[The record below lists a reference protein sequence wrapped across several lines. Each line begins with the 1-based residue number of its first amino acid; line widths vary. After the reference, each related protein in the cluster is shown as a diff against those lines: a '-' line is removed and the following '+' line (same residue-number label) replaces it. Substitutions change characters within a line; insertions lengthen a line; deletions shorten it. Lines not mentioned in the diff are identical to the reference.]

1 MASAMLT
8 TIERASHALRRATA
22 LLVTAGAGMG
32 VDSRLPDFRGDEGF
46 WKAYPPF
53 RKLGLRFVEL
63 ANPRWFERDPE
74 LAWGFYGHRLALY
87 RRTKP
92 HRGFDIL
99 KKWGA
104 SMRDGVF
111 VFTSNVDGQ
120 FQRAGFDPS
129 RIHECHGS
137 LDRLQCMRRCG
148 IPPFSSEDYEPRI
161 DEESCRAREPLPR
174 CPRCGAMARPNVLL
188 FGDFGWDSRPYDEQE
203 ERLNDWLEELAEQE
217 DARLVVVELGAGSHV
232 PTVRIFSESVS
243 RALNGELVRINPRE
257 SHGPRGTISIPTG
270 ALEACVA
277 IDGMLEA
284 T

>member
-8 TIERASHALRRATA
+8 AIEQAAHELRRATA

-32 VDSRLPDFRGDEGF
+32 VDSGLPDFRGDEGF

-92 HRGFDIL
+92 HRGFAIL
-99 KKWGA
+99 KRWA
-104 SMRDGVF
+104 ESMRDGAF

-129 RIHECHGS
+129 RIHECHGA
-137 LDRLQCMRRCG
+137 LDRMQCMRRCG
-148 IPPFSSEDYEPRI
+148 IEPFESDGYAPRI
-161 DEESCRAREPLPR
+161 DEESCRAIGPLPS
-174 CPRCGAMARPNVLL
+174 CPRCGALARPNVLL
-188 FGDFGWDSRPYDEQE
+188 FGDWSWEPGPYDEQE
-203 ERLNDWLEELAEQE
+203 SRMDDWLADLLDRE
-217 DARLVVVELGAGSHV
+217 ARLVVVELGAGSHV
-232 PTVRIFSESVS
+232 PTVRTFSENVTK
-243 RALNGELVRINPRE
+243 ALKGKLVRINPRE
-257 SHGPRGTISIPTG
+257 SEGPRGTISIAGG
-270 ALEACVA
+270 ALESCAA
-277 IDGMLEA
+277 IDAILR
-284 T
+284 TP